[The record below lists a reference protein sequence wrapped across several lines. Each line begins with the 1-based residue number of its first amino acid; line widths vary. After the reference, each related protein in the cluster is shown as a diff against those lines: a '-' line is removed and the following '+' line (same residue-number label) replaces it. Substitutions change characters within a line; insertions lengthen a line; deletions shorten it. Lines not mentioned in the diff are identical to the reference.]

1 MSLWGITTAAEDKPK
16 FLPVD
21 KNAAGSTGA
30 REHAIAVAGGWG
42 LAPGLAASGNDNA
55 NATPEVLVCVRNL
68 AEFMGS
74 ASIIGINWTDATV
87 ANTGTFDITVTFD
100 EAVDITSA
108 TRSADQVIT
117 NKAYILLSR
126 VGKTDM
132 VEDSTMAC
140 QYFSGSGSNQ
150 IVFRGLAV
158 TNAAAGFLAFN
169 GEGVGEAGI
178 ITGINFDG
186 TAAMTE
192 EDGKAAN
199 GLRLESG
206 TASAGTAGGSLL
218 ADGSACTSVTV
229 AGAITA
235 STAFVIDGLS
245 GATLVAGM
253 TITVN
258 GAGGTPAASITDA
271 DGNTGISTDNSLTI
285 ATVTN
290 QTTFTVSEAVTIA
303 NDIVLLASTNGG
315 AEVIADALNFAVA
328 GPKFDSRVDIKTIT
342 RVGADDSVA
351 VELENGTEDLDGQDN
366 VGGGNNF
373 RMVQESGNAA
383 SLGTGDNALRNI
395 EGRTIRTDPYVVETA
410 LDDAATFLA
419 SGSTSGTANVLKGM
433 DVAAA

>member
-1 MSLWGITTAAEDKPK
+1 MGLWGLTTAVEDKPK
-16 FLPVD
+16 FLPID
-21 KNAAGSTGA
+21 SNAAGSTGA

-42 LAPGLAASGNDNA
+42 LAPGLAASGNDNKD
-55 NATPEVLVCVRNL
+55 ATPEVLVCVRNI
-68 AEFMGS
+68 AAFMGG
-74 ASIIGINWTDATV
+74 ASVIGINWTDVTV
-87 ANTGTFDITVTFD
+87 GNVGDFDITVTFD

-108 TRSADQVIT
+108 TRTANQVIT

-132 VEDSTMAC
+132 VEDNTMAC

-150 IVFRGLAV
+150 LVFRGRSA

-169 GEGVGEAGI
+169 GEGVGDTGI
-178 ITGINFDG
+178 VTGINFDG
-186 TAAMTE
+186 TANISE
-192 EDGKAAN
+192 EDGKSAL

-303 NDIVLLASTNGG
+303 DNIVLLASTNGG
-315 AEVIADALNFAVA
+315 EEIAADAINFAVA
-328 GPKFDSRVDIKTIT
+328 GPLFNTESNIKTIT
-342 RVGADDSVA
+342 RTGADDSVA
-351 VELENGTEDLDGQDN
+351 LELEDGTTDLDD
-366 VGGGNNF
+366 VGGGQGDDF
-373 RMVQESGNAA
+373 RLVQESGNAA
-383 SLGTGDNALRNI
+383 SNNSDGRNA
-395 EGRTIRTDPYVVETA
+395 EGKGIALTDPYVVEIS
-410 LDDAATFLA
+410 LNDAATFLA
-419 SGSTSGTANVLKGM
+419 SGSTSGTANILKGV

>member
-218 ADGSACTSVTV
+218 ADGSAAATLTV
-229 AGAITA
+229 NGALTQA
-235 STAFVIDGLS
+235 TTLVVDAVA
-245 GATLVAGM
+245 GATLVAGQV
-253 TITVN
+253 ITVN
-258 GAGGTPAASITDA
+258 GAGSAPAASITDA
-271 DGNTGISTDNSLTI
+271 DGNTAISTNNSLTI
-285 ATVTN
+285 TAVAS
-290 QTTFTVSEAVTIA
+290 QTSVTVSEPITVA
-303 NDIVLLASTNGG
+303 NNIVLLASTNGG
-315 AEVIADALNFAVA
+315 EEIVSDSLNFTVA
-328 GPKFDSRVDIKTIT
+328 GPTYDSRSDIKTIT
-342 RVGADDSVA
+342 RTGADDSVA
-351 VELENGTEDLDGQDN
+351 IELEDGTEDLDGI
-366 VGGGNNF
+366 GGGQGTEF
-373 RMVQESGNAA
+373 RLVQESGNAA
-383 SLGTGDNALRNI
+383 SADSDGRNE
-395 EGRTIRTDPYVVETA
+395 EGKLLNTDPYVVETA
-410 LDDAATFLA
+410 LNDAATFLG
-419 SGSTSGTANVLKGM
+419 SGSTSGTANILKGM